1 MTDIKIAVACHKPSE
16 LPHNPLYVPVQVGSA
31 IAPRRMEGIAH
42 DDEGENISAKNGS
55 YCELTAQYWAWKNLD
70 ADYLGLCHY
79 RRFLTFSDGDFEFT
93 KRNQVEAGFLDSFNM
108 DRFGLE
114 DASEMSSVIEQ
125 YDCVVGLLE
134 DVSGLS
140 TPKGKQKTVYKHWA
154 AHDRDLINVNDL
166 DQMIKIVDEFYPEY
180 SDDLHLYLEDK
191 WFLGYNCFVMK
202 KDLFNKMC
210 HFEFDVLS
218 RLEALVDLSHY
229 NQMRSRIF
237 GFMAEILYSV
247 FIFHI
252 EKNGAHVK
260 HVPLVYFNVTEPLDS
275 LRLKPVENAIPIV
288 FNAVERDFDAS
299 IIDVTLRSF
308 IKANSGSA
316 VLYDLIVLGRE
327 LSAFVKAE
335 IYRSC
340 EAADNFSVRF
350 IDLDQIDYG
359 LFDRVGYVKAKLNDV
374 KFRQSIDPEILL
386 PWLLPDYHRVISFEW
401 HTLFYGLTSELW
413 QRFRSSEK
421 PIVAAESVIDRARI
435 NEPLDRLYKRC
446 RHELGIQD
454 PYGYFDTSVMV
465 LDLDQLRNEADFE
478 SIKNLYLKHN
488 YQLRASE
495 AFNVIYE
502 GRCESLDL
510 SWAYPVDADY
520 WRKGLAPA
528 APLSLFRKFKEVA
541 NPSIVQYDPLVFS
554 NPEPSSV
561 TTDFWRIA
569 REGSFYEVLLSNMV
583 SYRIHKDA
591 EQKSGLRKAI
601 AEKLPVGSDKR
612 QVAANI
618 AGSAL
623 SILYPS
629 GSKRRER
636 IEQTWTEDEYKSRLL
651 KHLK

>member
-1 MTDIKIAVACHKPSE
+1 M
-16 LPHNPLYVPVQVGSA
+16 
-31 IAPRRMEGIAH
+31 
-42 DDEGENISAKNGS
+42 
-55 YCELTAQYWAWKNLD
+55 
-70 ADYLGLCHY
+70 
-79 RRFLTFSDGDFEFT
+79 
-93 KRNQVEAGFLDSFNM
+93 
-108 DRFGLE
+108 
-114 DASEMSSVIEQ
+114 
-125 YDCVVGLLE
+125 
-134 DVSGLS
+134 
-140 TPKGKQKTVYKHWA
+140 
-154 AHDRDLINVNDL
+154 
-166 DQMIKIVDEFYPEY
+166 
-180 SDDLHLYLEDK
+180 YLEDK

-335 IYRSC
+335 INRSC

-401 HTLFYGLTSELW
+401 HTLFYGLIQSCGSASVPLRSPSLRPRALLTVQELMS
-413 QRFRSSEK
+413 R
-421 PIVAAESVIDRARI
+421 
-435 NEPLDRLYKRC
+435 
-446 RHELGIQD
+446 
-454 PYGYFDTSVMV
+454 
-465 LDLDQLRNEADFE
+465 
-478 SIKNLYLKHN
+478 
-488 YQLRASE
+488 
-495 AFNVIYE
+495 
-502 GRCESLDL
+502 
-510 SWAYPVDADY
+510 
-520 WRKGLAPA
+520 
-528 APLSLFRKFKEVA
+528 
-541 NPSIVQYDPLVFS
+541 SIVSTRDVVMS
-554 NPEPSSV
+554 
-561 TTDFWRIA
+561 
-569 REGSFYEVLLSNMV
+569 
-583 SYRIHKDA
+583 
-591 EQKSGLRKAI
+591 
-601 AEKLPVGSDKR
+601 
-612 QVAANI
+612 
-618 AGSAL
+618 
-623 SILYPS
+623 
-629 GSKRRER
+629 
-636 IEQTWTEDEYKSRLL
+636 
-651 KHLK
+651 

>member
-229 NQMRSRIF
+229 NQM
-237 GFMAEILYSV
+237 
-247 FIFHI
+247 FHLFTSMLL
-252 EKNGAHVK
+252 N
-260 HVPLVYFNVTEPLDS
+260 
-275 LRLKPVENAIPIV
+275 RLIV
-288 FNAVERDFDAS
+288 FA
-299 IIDVTLRSF
+299 
-308 IKANSGSA
+308 
-316 VLYDLIVLGRE
+316 
-327 LSAFVKAE
+327 
-335 IYRSC
+335 
-340 EAADNFSVRF
+340 
-350 IDLDQIDYG
+350 
-359 LFDRVGYVKAKLNDV
+359 
-374 KFRQSIDPEILL
+374 
-386 PWLLPDYHRVISFEW
+386 
-401 HTLFYGLTSELW
+401 
-413 QRFRSSEK
+413 
-421 PIVAAESVIDRARI
+421 
-435 NEPLDRLYKRC
+435 
-446 RHELGIQD
+446 
-454 PYGYFDTSVMV
+454 
-465 LDLDQLRNEADFE
+465 
-478 SIKNLYLKHN
+478 
-488 YQLRASE
+488 
-495 AFNVIYE
+495 
-502 GRCESLDL
+502 
-510 SWAYPVDADY
+510 
-520 WRKGLAPA
+520 
-528 APLSLFRKFKEVA
+528 
-541 NPSIVQYDPLVFS
+541 
-554 NPEPSSV
+554 
-561 TTDFWRIA
+561 
-569 REGSFYEVLLSNMV
+569 
-583 SYRIHKDA
+583 
-591 EQKSGLRKAI
+591 
-601 AEKLPVGSDKR
+601 
-612 QVAANI
+612 
-618 AGSAL
+618 
-623 SILYPS
+623 
-629 GSKRRER
+629 
-636 IEQTWTEDEYKSRLL
+636 
-651 KHLK
+651 